1 MKSEIATV
9 LSINNSCN
17 GIWRTA

>member
-17 GIWRTA
+17 GIWGTA